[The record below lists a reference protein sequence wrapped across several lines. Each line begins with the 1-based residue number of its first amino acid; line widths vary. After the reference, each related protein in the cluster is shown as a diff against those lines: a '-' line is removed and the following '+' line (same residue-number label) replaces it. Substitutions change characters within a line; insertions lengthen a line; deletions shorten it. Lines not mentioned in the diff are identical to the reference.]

1 MSIINKTNNNYDYI
15 NVSLN
20 IPNSLFKETLKFN
33 KLMRQFELEKVYMD
47 ALEENY
53 LFNKLVS
60 LCVKK
65 GKKKMAYK
73 QVNNAF
79 LIIKQFFRY
88 NPIYILKIAIL
99 QIEPFIFLHKIP
111 MGNKEIIYP
120 RILPIKTRIH
130 NSLNIIV
137 KQAFNMKNNYR
148 KFYISL
154 AYSILE
160 NSMLGNVYQKKVKE
174 NIEIAELNKKNI
186 KHKKR
191 GQKIIPQIK
200 WRNRFKLFKKIKKW
214 K

>member
-1 MSIINKTNNNYDYI
+1 MDKIINKNNYNYI
-15 NVSLN
+15 DVSIN
-20 IPNSLFKETLKFN
+20 ASSSLLKETLKFN
-33 KLMRQFELEKVYMD
+33 KLVEQLEVEKIEMH
-47 ALEENY
+47 ALEEHY

-60 LCVKK
+60 LCTKK

-73 QVNNAF
+73 NVINAF
-79 LIIKQFFRY
+79 LLLKQFFRF

-111 MGNKEIIYP
+111 MGNKEVVYP

-137 KQAFNMKNNYR
+137 KQAFNNKMNNK

-160 NSMLGNVYQKKVKE
+160 NVLSESIYQKKVKE
-174 NIEIAELNKKNI
+174 DIEIAELNKRNI

-191 GQKIIPQIK
+191 GQKIIPQLK
-200 WRNRFKLFKKIKKW
+200 RRDRFKLFKKIKGW